1 VDRDAKVLVPP
12 ESPSY
17 TLKRVWLTKEEEDR
31 YYYGFSNEALW
42 PLCHLTHH
50 RPLFEET
57 DWKTYEA
64 VNEKF
69 ARAVLAECGAERPFV
84 LVQDYHFTCLPRQI
98 RRERPDAVV
107 GLFWHIPW
115 PTPEAFQICPW
126 KTEILEGM
134 LGADF
139 IGFHLPSY
147 VHNFLNT
154 VNAVLP
160 VRIDWDRSAVLH
172 ANGTTFVKPFPI
184 SIQPWEER
192 SGSLPQDFEAR
203 ARELRH
209 ELDLGDATIV
219 ASVDRLDYT
228 KGIPERLE
236 AISLFF
242 ERCPRFVGKVVFVQ
256 LGAPSRVHIPK
267 YRDLVT
273 EIERKTDEV
282 NWKWGTEAWKPVL
295 LLKAH
300 HDPATV
306 YTFLRMADACI
317 VSSLADGMNLVAK
330 EYVASREEQSGA
342 LILSEFAGTARE
354 FADALLVNPYDRSQF
369 AEAIRTALE
378 MPTEEQK
385 RRMLRL
391 RAQVAEKNVYRW
403 AADLLT
409 EMSRCAELTEYLRD
423 REAAATPSNP

>member
-1 VDRDAKVLVPP
+1 VDRDGKVLVPP

-17 TLKRVWLTKEEEDR
+17 TLKRVWLTKEEVDR

-57 DWKTYEA
+57 DWRTYEA

-126 KTEILEGM
+126 KSEILEGM

-139 IGFHLPSY
+139 VGFHLPSY

-172 ANGTTFVKPFPI
+172 PNGTTFVKPFPI
-184 SIQPWEER
+184 SIQPWAER
-192 SGSLPQDFEAR
+192 SDSLPKDFGAK
-203 ARELRH
+203 AREIRH
-209 ELDLGDATIV
+209 ELDLGDATV
-219 ASVDRLDYT
+219 VVSVDRLDYT

-242 ERCPRFVGKVVFVQ
+242 ERNPQFVGKAVFVQ

-282 NWKWGTEAWKPVL
+282 NWKWGTEHWKPVL

-330 EYVASREEQSGA
+330 EYVASREEGGGA

-369 AEAIRTALE
+369 AEAIRMALE
-378 MPTEEQK
+378 MPPEEQM

-391 RAQVAEKNVYRW
+391 RSQVAEKNVYRW

-409 EMSRCAELTEYLRD
+409 EMSRCAELTDYPND
-423 REAAATPSNP
+423 RGSINSQSNS